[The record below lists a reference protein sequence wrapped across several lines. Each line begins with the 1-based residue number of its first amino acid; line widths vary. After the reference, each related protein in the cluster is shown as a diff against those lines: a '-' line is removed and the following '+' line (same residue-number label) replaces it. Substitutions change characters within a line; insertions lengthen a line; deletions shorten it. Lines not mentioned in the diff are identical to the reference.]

1 VITFY
6 NTPDME
12 QAVNILRSYGVE
24 YVIVGPL
31 ERAYSNPEGIEK
43 FGLMAAQGMLSEV
56 YRNEGA
62 VIYQVR

>member
-6 NTPDME
+6 STPDME
-12 QAVNILRSYGVE
+12 QALNILHSYGVR

-31 ERAYSNPEGIEK
+31 ERAYSSPEGIDK
-43 FGLMAAQGMLSEV
+43 FGLMAGKGMLTEV
-56 YRNEGA
+56 YRNQGA